1 MIEYITKEQ
10 ARDALLYLDDDLA
23 FVPEDRIEEIS
34 NAWNDEIRRLP
45 AADVAPVVQA
55 RWIDKTE
62 EPGEGY
68 WECSNCGLAW
78 VLNDGTPVENEMH
91 FCPKCGARMDGEEK

>member
-1 MIEYITKEQ
+1 MTEYITKGQ

-45 AADVAPVVQA
+45 AADVVEVV
-55 RWIDKTE
+55 RCKYCKNLYPDDSGKLHWCDCHRMFVGSDDFCNYGKRK
-62 EPGEGY
+62 
-68 WECSNCGLAW
+68 
-78 VLNDGTPVENEMH
+78 DG
-91 FCPKCGARMDGEEK
+91 GADQ

>member
-45 AADVAPVVQA
+45 AADVVEVVH
-55 RWIDKTE
+55 
-62 EPGEGY
+62 GEWLNGRTFL
-68 WECSNCGLAW
+68 ENAVCSNCKTTYEAYYSKYQY
-78 VLNDGTPVENEMH
+78 
-91 FCPKCGARMDGEEK
+91 CPQCGAKMDGENEK

>member
-45 AADVAPVVQA
+45 AADVVEVVRCKNCKHYIDNLDYGTCT
-55 RWIDKTE
+55 RWYNEKVE
-62 EPGEGY
+62 ENYFCGEGKRK
-68 WECSNCGLAW
+68 EG
-78 VLNDGTPVENEMH
+78 ENN
-91 FCPKCGARMDGEEK
+91 G